1 MFPPMIP
8 LGIGQIP
15 PLHQREAIS
24 WLQQFKNTELLQQM
38 LRRFDFS
45 ETEVVAYRSRCAVWL
60 KPKKVFSIQQR
71 GNG

>member
-1 MFPPMIP
+1 MIP
-8 LGIGQIP
+8 LRRYQVP
-15 PLHQREAIS
+15 APYQKQALR

-38 LRRFDFS
+38 LMRFHFS
-45 ETEVVAYRSRCAVWL
+45 EAEIAAYRNRWAVWL